1 MTKKSENNR
10 PTHTIYQV
18 QGEGEQARWTKIG
31 AAWVHK
37 DNKGSN
43 LKFDAFPL
51 TGRVVIREATEQDS
65 DEEKGGGQ
73 Q

>member
-10 PTHTIYQV
+10 PTHTIY

-37 DNKGSN
+37 DNK
-43 LKFDAFPL
+43 AR
-51 TGRVVIREATEQDS
+51 T
-65 DEEKGGGQ
+65 
-73 Q
+73 